1 MPQQQMPKLLMWGS
15 LVIAIICV
23 VLVLLWATF
32 ALSFINPFVC
42 ILILAFTPTLYFLG
56 KKNNKE

>member
-1 MPQQQMPKLLMWGS
+1 MPKLLMWGS